1 MGTSLPS
8 LALLITMLITMLL
21 TSFML
26 APCPGAVRQPPAQT
40 SDAQAPEKRPVL
52 SADARA
58 QARRAVPSVGLVL
71 VRRSTDSPGE
81 KPRPRGSAVVIRKD
95 GLVATNYHVIV
106 EDKSGRPY
114 DEIYFSLPAGGAQQ
128 GPGLYRL
135 EPLLMERRY
144 DLALLRVMKESS
156 GGPPSELAD
165 FPVLEIGDSRGVK
178 LLDDLVI
185 IGFPEKGGA
194 SVTVNTGI
202 VEGTDVLEN
211 WIKTDARLIHGNSG
225 GAAVNSE
232 GKLIGIP
239 TKVVA
244 DRQPVDKD
252 GDGFP
257 DEFRFYGAV
266 GFLRPAHLLAEML
279 EQFEARGRSPAGPAL
294 NAAPAQTGQGAIAA
308 PKQSILIRGIIK
320 SAKDG
325 KPIAGARVG
334 LTPAGSREV
343 SVDNLLSW
351 GGSNGEG
358 AFSLN
363 RPVPAGRYTLIVR
376 AFKYEA
382 YAREIDLDG
391 ETQLVVEL
399 RPSP

>member
-1 MGTSLPS
+1 MGKSLAS
-8 LALLITMLITMLL
+8 LALLITSLL
-21 TSFML
+21 A
-26 APCPGAVRQPPAQT
+26 APCLIAARQTPAQT
-40 SDAQAPEKRPVL
+40 PDAQASEKRPGL

-58 QARRAVPSVGLVL
+58 RARKAVTSVGLVL
-71 VRRSTDSPGE
+71 VRRSTDSPAE

-95 GLVATNYHVIV
+95 GTVATNYHVIV

-114 DEIYFSLPAGGAQQ
+114 DEIYFSLPAGETQQ
-128 GPGLYRL
+128 NPVLYRL

-144 DLALLRVMKESS
+144 DLALLRVVKDSS
-156 GGPPSELAD
+156 GRAASELSG

-185 IGFPEKGGA
+185 IGFPEKGGT

-225 GAAVNSE
+225 GAAIDSD

-244 DRQPVDKD
+244 DRQPVDKN

-266 GFLRPAHLLAEML
+266 GFLRPAHLLADML
-279 EQFEARGRSPAGPAL
+279 EQFESRGKFPA
-294 NAAPAQTGQGAIAA
+294 AAPNTAPVQASQGAIAA

-320 SAKDG
+320 SARDG

-334 LTPAGSREV
+334 LTPAGSEEV
-343 SVDNLLSW
+343 SVENLLSW

-382 YAREIDLDG
+382 YAREVDLDG
-391 ETQLVVEL
+391 ETQLVIEM